1 MAWTEG
7 DLRIFAAGLA
17 IGGRWNRT
25 FGTLPRVEASQ
36 PAGVYSSVFDIT
48 LSCAVSSATI
58 FYSTDGT
65 TPTTVYQGEAI
76 NIGDDLTVTA
86 FAVLGSDL
94 SPMSTFRYVIYIP
107 AIDTSDSIAV
117 LALADGLP
125 ELSVQ
130 TPVAISVSDN
140 ITVLAV
146 NDPGVTVTV
155 S

>member
-48 LSCAVSSATI
+48 LSCAVSGATI

-65 TPTTVYQGEAI
+65 TPTMVYHGETI

-94 SPMSTFRYVIYIP
+94 SPMSVFRYVIYIP

-117 LALADGLP
+117 LALAELP
-125 ELSVQ
+125 ALSVQ

-140 ITVLAV
+140 ITILAV
-146 NDPGVTVTV
+146 NDPDTAVTVT
-155 S
+155 

>member
-65 TPTTVYQGEAI
+65 TPTTVYHGETI

-107 AIDTSDSIAV
+107 AIDTADTIAV
-117 LALADGLP
+117 LTLAELP
-125 ELSVQ
+125 ALSVQ
-130 TPVAISVSDN
+130 TPVAISVSDSVA
-140 ITVLAV
+140 VLAV
-146 NDPGVTVTV
+146 NDPDTAVTVT
-155 S
+155 